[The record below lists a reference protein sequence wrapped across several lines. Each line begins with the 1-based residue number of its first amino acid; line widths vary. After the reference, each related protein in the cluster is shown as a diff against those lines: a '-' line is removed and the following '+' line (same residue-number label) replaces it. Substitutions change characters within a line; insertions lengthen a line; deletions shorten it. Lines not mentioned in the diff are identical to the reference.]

1 MSDSLDL
8 NELRCELFSD
18 LTETV
23 EKSDFTT
30 EFLKLLL
37 TSDSGARLK
46 LLDCEDA
53 IELCVEFTKE
63 VADLI
68 GIGRSLERSDSLSL
82 SDFIE
87 FSNFTVLSDFSD
99 SELFIES
106 CEQVVD
112 IEFLDD
118 FECLELDGFE
128 L

>member
-1 MSDSLDL
+1 M
-8 NELRCELFSD
+8 
-18 LTETV
+18 
-23 EKSDFTT
+23 
-30 EFLKLLL
+30 
-37 TSDSGARLK
+37 
-46 LLDCEDA
+46 
-53 IELCVEFTKE
+53 
-63 VADLI
+63 
-68 GIGRSLERSDSLSL
+68 
-82 SDFIE
+82 E